1 MIKHSASHIN
11 QVTILNQNFPK
22 SIQPSKTLKA
32 GLAALLLSASSGLI
46 SLPAG
51 ANSQLIS
58 QQTTPTTAPATA
70 NIIYVNPQ
78 TGNDSAGAGNQ
89 AAPYR
94 TITFALQ
101 QAQPGTLIQLASGS
115 YTAQN
120 GEVFPLTVKSGVILR
135 GDDSTRGQNIVILGG
150 GKYLSPTF
158 AGQNATILAEGES
171 QISGVTVSNP
181 NKRGTGVWIES
192 SNPTIAN
199 NTFSDS
205 KREGIFMTGEANPK
219 IENNL
224 FTRNDGNG
232 ISVARAARGQI
243 LRNQFQST
251 GFGIAIGGTSSPLIA
266 ENRILQN
273 TDGVYINDSA
283 RPVLRNNLIQN
294 NARAGIVVTINA
306 QPDLGTEA
314 EPGNNIIRNNA
325 KFDLQNATSSVTILA
340 IGNDIN
346 RSRISGRVNFVA
358 ATVKPPTGGTNA
370 AFVDIEGHW
379 AKPYIEALA
388 AKGILTGYEDGTFR
402 PSEPV
407 NRAQFAVIIQKAF
420 APTPQRP
427 SMTFADVKNNF
438 WAFPAI
444 QAAYRGGYL
453 SGEGRNFRPLQ
464 PITRVQA
471 LVALATGLKL
481 PNGNTTVLAF
491 YKDAAQIPSYAA
503 PAVAA
508 ATNQKLVVNY
518 PEQSQLNPNQVVTR
532 ADIAAFVYQAMVN
545 TGRAEA
551 IASPYVVT
559 VSSNTPSEAGGQ

>member
-1 MIKHSASHIN
+1 MMKHSASYIN
-11 QVTILNQNFPK
+11 QVAILNHNFTK
-22 SIQPSKTLKA
+22 SIQPTKTVKA

-46 SLPAG
+46 LLPAW

-58 QQTTPTTAPATA
+58 QQTTPTVAPTTA
-70 NIIYVNPQ
+70 NVIYVNPQ
-78 TGNDSAGAGNQ
+78 TGNDTAGTGNQ

-101 QAQPGTLIQLASGS
+101 QAQPGTVIQLAPGS
-115 YTAQN
+115 YTAQT
-120 GEVFPLTVKSGVILR
+120 GEVFPLTVKRGVILR
-135 GDDSTRGQNIVILGG
+135 GDDSTRGQNTVIRGG

-158 AGQNATILAEGES
+158 AGQDAAIVAESES
-171 QISGVTVSNP
+171 EIRGVTVTNP
-181 NKRGTGVWIES
+181 NKRGTGIWVES

-205 KREGIFMTGEANPK
+205 KREGIFVSGEANPK

-224 FTRNDGNG
+224 FTRNDANG
-232 ISVARAARGQI
+232 ISVARVARGQI
-243 LRNQFQST
+243 LRNQFQSN
-251 GFGIAIGGTSSPLIA
+251 GFGIAVGGTSSPLIA

-273 TDGVYINDSA
+273 NDGVYINDSA

-294 NARAGIVVTINA
+294 NARTGIVITTNA

-314 EPGNNIIRNNA
+314 EPGSNIIRNNA
-325 KFDLQNATSSVTILA
+325 NLDLQNATSNTIWA

-346 RSRISGRVNFVA
+346 RSRISGGVNFVA
-358 ATVKPPTGGTNA
+358 AAVNPPTGGTNA
-370 AFVDIEGHW
+370 AFADIEGHW

-388 AKGILTGYEDGTFR
+388 AKGILTGYQDGTFR
-402 PSEPV
+402 PNEPV

-427 SMTFADVKNNF
+427 SMNFADVKSNF
-438 WAFPAI
+438 WAFSAI
-444 QAAYRGGYL
+444 QAAYRGGFL

-481 PNGNTTVLAF
+481 PSGNPTVLTF
-491 YKDAAQIPSYAA
+491 YKDAAQIPGYAA

-508 ATNQKLVVNY
+508 ATSQKLVVNY

-532 ADIAAFVYQAMVN
+532 ADAAAFVYQALVN
-545 TGRAEA
+545 SGRAEA
-551 IASPYVVT
+551 IASPYIVT

>member
-1 MIKHSASHIN
+1 MSKHSDSHIN
-11 QVTILNQNFPK
+11 QVTSLNHIK
-22 SIQPSKTLKA
+22 TAKTLKV
-32 GLAALLLSASSGLI
+32 GLAAFLLSASSGLI
-46 SLPAG
+46 LLPAW
-51 ANSQLIS
+51 ANSQRLS
-58 QQTTPTTAPATA
+58 QQIAQTPAPAAA

-101 QAQPGTLIQLASGS
+101 QAQPGTVIQLAPGS
-115 YTAQN
+115 YTAQS
-120 GEVFPLTVKSGVILR
+120 GEVFPLTVRRGVILR

-150 GKYLSPTF
+150 GQYLSPTF
-158 AGQNATILAEGES
+158 AGQDATIVAESDSE
-171 QISGVTVSNP
+171 IRGVTVTNP
-181 NKRGTGVWIES
+181 NKRGTGVWVES

-199 NTFSDS
+199 STFSDS
-205 KREGIFMTGEANPK
+205 KREGVFITGQANPK

-224 FTRNDGNG
+224 FTRNDANG
-232 ISVARAARGQI
+232 ISVARAARGEI

-273 TDGVYINDSA
+273 TDGIYINDSA

-294 NARAGIVVTINA
+294 NARAGIVVTVNG

-314 EPGNNIIRNNA
+314 EPGNNVIRNNTNV
-325 KFDLQNATSSVTILA
+325 DLQNATSSVTILA

-358 ATVKPPTGGTNA
+358 AQVTPPAGGTNA
-370 AFVDIEGHW
+370 AFADIEGHW

-388 AKGILTGYEDGTFR
+388 TKGILTGYEDGTFR

-420 APTPQRP
+420 TPAPQRP
-427 SMTFADVKNNF
+427 SMNFADVRSNF

-444 QAAYRGGYL
+444 QAAYRGGFL
-453 SGEGRNFRPLQ
+453 SGEGRNFRPEQ
-464 PITRVQA
+464 QITRVQA

-481 PNGNTTVLAF
+481 PNGNPSILAF

-503 PAVAA
+503 SAVAA
-508 ATNQKLVVNY
+508 ATNQKMVVNY
-518 PEQSQLNPNQVVTR
+518 PEQTQLNPNQVVTR
-532 ADIAAFVYQAMVN
+532 ADAAAFVYQALVN
-545 TGRAEA
+545 SGRAEA